1 VEKPLGIID
10 SISAGFRVVQRHPWL
25 IILPLL
31 VDIWLWLGPH
41 LSISQIVELLLKTWP
56 TAELPSDISQMVIAS
71 QEMLRDIGQQFN
83 LFWLVSN
90 SLTWFNVLLPG
101 LVAPA
106 RFAAAMQPQQVQLA
120 TVWIAA
126 PLALAAG
133 LGLGSAFII
142 SVTAQMQPATGSAGF
157 WLRRGL
163 RVWGLTALYALALS
177 GMLLAVLMISSLGL
191 SFLLLLAPSLA
202 TPLASLGVLLGGW
215 VLIWFYLI
223 LYFVVA
229 ALAWDGATLRQ
240 AVWYSAN
247 VVGRNFWSTL
257 GLIVLITVILGGFQ
271 FIWQR
276 LAQIGPWLVI
286 VCIAGNAF
294 LLTGLTAARLVFFQ
308 DRLARWQKTLVT
320 AEPAIQA

>member
-1 VEKPLGIID
+1 MEKPLGIIE
-10 SISAGFRVVQRHPWL
+10 SISAGFRVVQRHLWL

-41 LSISQIVELLLKTWP
+41 LAV
-56 TAELPSDISQMVIAS
+56 SQMVESLLKAWPTTDLPGDVSQMVAAS
-71 QEMLRDIGQQFN
+71 QQMLAEIGQQFN

-101 LVAPA
+101 LVEPA
-106 RFAAAMQPQQVQLA
+106 RFAAAMQTQQVQLA
-120 TVWIAA
+120 TVGIAV
-126 PLALAAG
+126 PLVLAVG
-133 LGLGSAFII
+133 LGIGSMFMTL
-142 SVTAQMQPATGSAGF
+142 VTAQMQPATGSAGF

-163 RVWGLTALYALALS
+163 RVWGLTALYALLLT
-177 GMLLAVLMISSLGL
+177 GMLLALLIASSLAL
-191 SFLLLLAPSLA
+191 SFMLLLAPSLA

-215 VLIWFYLI
+215 LLIWFYLI

-229 ALAWDGATLRQ
+229 ALAWDGASLRQ

-276 LAQIGPWLVI
+276 LAQISPWLVI

-294 LLTGLTAARLVFFQ
+294 LLTGLTAARLVFYQ
-308 DRLARWQKTLVT
+308 DRLARWQKTLV
-320 AEPAIQA
+320 AQPASQV

>member
-1 VEKPLGIID
+1 
-10 SISAGFRVVQRHPWL
+10 
-25 IILPLL
+25 
-31 VDIWLWLGPH
+31 
-41 LSISQIVELLLKTWP
+41 
-56 TAELPSDISQMVIAS
+56 MVIAS